1 MDRVNTKTHCRYCTE
16 ELTIDKKRNCKVC
29 LNCNPPRANVA
40 PPPKSKNNFID
51 VKVTEERVREIFK
64 ELFSGEAVRLIVQD
78 ELENWHIQK
87 PPVTKSEIQMQDEK
101 ILASDKPIS
110 ATVEANKEIPETYG
124 VGDIDVAVDNWRA
137 KAKELG
143 IPLFQRT
150 KKDVLKDI
158 EEKLAVASV

>member
-29 LNCNPPRANVA
+29 LSCNPPRANVA

-64 ELFSGEAVRLIVQD
+64 ELFSGDAVRLIVRD
-78 ELENWHIQK
+78 ELENWHIQR
-87 PPVTKSEIQMQDEK
+87 PPVTKKDSVE
-101 ILASDKPIS
+101 L
-110 ATVEANKEIPETYG
+110 TVEKLQEVAKEIKSHEATG
-124 VGDIDVAVDNWRA
+124 NFEISVSQEMFNDSNWRA

-150 KKDVLKDI
+150 KQDVLKDI
-158 EEKLAVASV
+158 EAKLAAVNV